1 MVGIFGKFKKQSL
14 VRKENIRNSGAQTHK
29 EIMDKRKIKHMRNR
43 PSVFLGK
50 YEKQDYA
57 EFDGVSYKPYWV
69 YCSLSVWLLE
79 QYFLVSKHVLR
90 GPQCKY

>member
-29 EIMDKRKIKHMRNR
+29 EIMDKRKEGKETLYTDYWKIKHMRNR

-57 EFDGVSYKPYWV
+57 YMPNLTV
-69 YCSLSVWLLE
+69 
-79 QYFLVSKHVLR
+79 FLINHTECTVACRS
-90 GPQCKY
+90 GC